1 MLKIGITIGDPA
13 GVGPELIL
21 KISRHFDPQKAYV
34 IYGERKIMDAIQK
47 EVKVGKVVELE
58 LEKETDIKTMVEKYL
73 INPLVEEYI
82 VE

>member
-1 MLKIGITIGDPA
+1 MR
-13 GVGPELIL
+13 VRVLIL
-21 KISRHFDPQKAYV
+21 PKKGLLDPEGRAVKEMLLDEGFPV
-34 IYGERKIMDAIQK
+34 K

-73 INPLVEEYI
+73 INPLVEDYI

>member
-1 MLKIGITIGDPA
+1 MR
-13 GVGPELIL
+13 VRVLIL
-21 KISRHFDPQKAYV
+21 PKKGLLDPEGRAVKEMLLDEGFPV
-34 IYGERKIMDAIQK
+34 K

>member
-1 MLKIGITIGDPA
+1 MK
-13 GVGPELIL
+13 VRVLIL
-21 KISRHFDPQKAYV
+21 PKRGLLDPEGRAV
-34 IYGERKIMDAIQK
+34 REMLLDEGFPVK

-58 LEKETDIKTMVEKYL
+58 LERETDIKTMVEKYL

>member
-1 MLKIGITIGDPA
+1 MR
-13 GVGPELIL
+13 VRVLIL
-21 KISRHFDPQKAYV
+21 PKKGLLDPEGRAVKEMLLDE
-34 IYGERKIMDAIQK
+34 GFPMK

>member
-1 MLKIGITIGDPA
+1 MRFR
-13 GVGPELIL
+13 VLIL
-21 KISRHFDPQKAYV
+21 PKKGLLDPEGRAVKEMLLDEGFPV
-34 IYGERKIMDAIQK
+34 K